1 MARLRRSDCNGPG
14 IARRRRGRGFS
25 YHWPDGSAVQD
36 PEILERIR
44 ALAIPPAWEDVWIC
58 PWPNGHLQATGMDKA
73 GRRQYRYHDAWRQ
86 KRDAEKFE
94 RIRDFGK
101 ALPRL
106 RETVER
112 DLRRKG
118 LGKKRV
124 VAAAVRMLDIG
135 YFRVGSEQY
144 AQENDTYGVATLLKE
159 HVRRRG
165 AALVFDYDAKGG
177 QRRVIAIE
185 DRQLLP
191 VIDRLKR
198 RRSGGDR
205 LLAWKRKDG
214 WVDVTSNDVNDY
226 IKRAAGED
234 FSAKDFRTWSATVMA
249 AVGLASC
256 AEEPSPAAATR
267 SDRASRRR
275 INQVVRDV
283 AEAIGDTP
291 AVCRSSYID
300 PAVVDRFEQGR
311 TVGRALAGV
320 ANRDEGSIDAG
331 ARCDIERAVLGL
343 LSR

>member
-36 PEILERIR
+36 PDILERIR

-58 PWPNGHLQATGMDKA
+58 PWNNGHLQATGTDKA
-73 GRRQYRYHDAWRQ
+73 GRRQYRYHDAWRE

-94 RIRDFGK
+94 RIREFGK

-106 RETVER
+106 RETVEH

-144 AQENDTYGVATLLKE
+144 AEENDTYGVATLLKE
-159 HVRRRG
+159 HVHRRG
-165 AALVFDYDAKGG
+165 GALVFDYDAKGG
-177 QRRVIAIE
+177 KRRVIAIE

-214 WVDVTSNDVNDY
+214 WVDVTSNDVNVY

-234 FSAKDFRTWSATVMA
+234 FSAKDFRTWSATVMT
-249 AVGLASC
+249 AVGLATG
-256 AEEPSPAAATR
+256 AEETSPGAPTKPEWAT
-267 SDRASRRR
+267 RRR
-275 INQVVRDV
+275 INQVVREV

-300 PAVVDRFEQGR
+300 PAVMDHFEEGR

-320 ANRDEGSIDAG
+320 ANGDGGNIDAE
-331 ARCDIERAVLGL
+331 ARHGIERAVLGL

>member
-25 YHWPDGSAVQD
+25 YHWPDGSSVQEAD
-36 PEILERIR
+36 ILERIM

-58 PWPNGHLQATGMDKA
+58 PWANGHLQATGMDKA
-73 GRRQYRYHDAWRQ
+73 GRRQYLYHDGWRQ

-94 RIRDFGK
+94 RIREFGK
-101 ALPRL
+101 ALPHL
-106 RETVER
+106 RETVEH

-118 LGKKRV
+118 LGKRRV

-135 YFRVGSEQY
+135 YFRVGGEQY
-144 AQENDTYGVATLLKE
+144 AEENDTYGVATLLKQ
-159 HVRRRG
+159 HVHRQG
-165 AALVFDYDAKGG
+165 GALVFDYDAKGG
-177 QRRVIAIE
+177 QRRVISIE

-191 VIDRLKR
+191 VIARLKR

-249 AVGLASC
+249 AVGFAGG
-256 AEEPSPAAATR
+256 AEEASPGARAKSGRAT
-267 SDRASRRR
+267 RRR
-275 INQVVRDV
+275 INEVVRDV

-320 ANRDEGSIDAG
+320 ANRDEGNLDAE
-331 ARCDIERAVLGL
+331 ARHGIERAVLGL

>member
-25 YHWPDGSAVQD
+25 YHWPDGSAVDD

-58 PWPNGHLQATGMDKA
+58 AWPNGHLQATGMDNA
-73 GRRQYRYHDAWRQ
+73 GRRQYRYHDAWRE

-94 RIRDFGK
+94 RIREFGK

-106 RETVER
+106 RETVEQ

-144 AQENDTYGVATLLKE
+144 AEENDTYGVATLLKE
-159 HVRRRG
+159 HVHRRG
-165 AALVFDYDAKGG
+165 GALVFDYDAKGG

-214 WVDVTSNDVNDY
+214 WVGVTSSDVNDY

-249 AVGLASC
+249 AVGLASG
-256 AEEPSPAAATR
+256 AEEAAPGVATK
-267 SDRASRRR
+267 SGRATRRR

-283 AEAIGDTP
+283 ADAIGDTP

-300 PAVVDRFEQGR
+300 PAVVDRFEQGL
-311 TVGRALAGV
+311 TVARALARV
-320 ANRDEGSIDAG
+320 ANRDEGNIDAE
-331 ARCDIERAVLGL
+331 ARHGIERAVLGL

>member
-36 PEILERIR
+36 PDILERIR
-44 ALAIPPAWEDVWIC
+44 ALAVPPAWEDVWIC

-73 GRRQYRYHDAWRQ
+73 GRRQYRYHDAWRE

-94 RIRDFGK
+94 RIREFGK

-106 RETVER
+106 RETVEH

-118 LGKKRV
+118 LGKRRV

-135 YFRVGSEQY
+135 YFRVGSDQY
-144 AQENDTYGVATLLKE
+144 AEENDTYGVATLLKE
-159 HVRRRG
+159 HVHRRG
-165 AALVFDYDAKGG
+165 GALVFDYDAKGG
-177 QRRVIAIE
+177 KRRVIAIE

-234 FSAKDFRTWSATVMA
+234 FSAKDFRTWSATVMT
-249 AVGLASC
+249 AVGLAAG
-256 AEEPSPAAATR
+256 AEETSSDAATK
-267 SDRASRRR
+267 SERATRRR

-300 PAVVDRFEQGR
+300 PAVMDHFEEGR

-320 ANRDEGSIDAG
+320 ANGGDGNIDAE
-331 ARCDIERAVLGL
+331 ARHDIERAVLGL